1 MRTVN
6 RLPADAKPQEIQQ
19 ALSQDGALIV
29 ENVLS
34 ADQASQAAAELRP
47 YFDDT
52 GAGRNEFAGFNTKRI
67 GALLA
72 RSETARQLALHPLVN
87 QACEDVLLQ
96 FADGFQLHFTQGVNI
111 GPGESAQTLH
121 RDRNLWGGHIP
132 RSIETQVSTIWAL
145 SEFTVDNGATQVVPG
160 SHTWEDEREATP
172 DEICSA
178 EMQPGSLLLYTGSVI
193 HGGGAN
199 SSKDAWRTGLLIHY
213 TLNWLRQEENQ
224 YLSCPP
230 EIAQSFSA
238 ELRAL
243 IGYSRG
249 NGVLGFYSSPTPPG
263 AGGVELADP
272 RKLFE

>member
-1 MRTVN
+1 MSTIA
-6 RLPADAKPQEIQQ
+6 RLPADAPPQTIQQ
-19 ALSQDGALIV
+19 TLMQDGALIV
-29 ENVLS
+29 EDVLQ
-34 ADQASQAAAELRP
+34 ADEVAQAAAELQP
-47 YFDDT
+47 HFDDT
-52 GAGRNEFAGFNTKRI
+52 HEGRNEFAGFNTKRI

-72 RSETARQLALHPLVN
+72 RSESARKLALHPLVN
-87 QACEDVLLQ
+87 GACDSILSP
-96 FADGFQLHFTQGVNI
+96 FADGYQLHFTQGVNI
-111 GPGESAQTLH
+111 GPGESAQALH

-132 RSIETQVSTIWAL
+132 RSIETQVSTIWAI
-145 SEFTVDNGATQVVPG
+145 SEFTVENGATQVVPG
-160 SHTWEDEREATP
+160 SHTWEDERAPQP
-172 DEICSA
+172 DEVCSA

-199 SSKDAWRTGLLIHY
+199 TSQDDWRTGLLIHY

-230 EIAQSFSA
+230 EIAQSLSP

-263 AGGVELADP
+263 TGGVELADP
-272 RKLFE
+272 RKLFD